1 MSLGLGYL
9 GRPPG
14 AVLGGITQARF
25 GGRTVND
32 WNADDYEIFAPQRQH
47 AAQDLLAAV
56 LKRDARVISDL
67 GCGSELDAVA
77 L

>member
-1 MSLGLGYL
+1 M
-9 GRPPG
+9 
-14 AVLGGITQARF
+14 
-25 GGRTVND
+25 ND
-32 WNADDYEIFAPQRQH
+32 WNADDYEIFAPQRRH

-67 GCGSELDAVA
+67 GCGSELDAVV